1 MSKKV
6 LIIRGGPSSEYDISL
21 KTGKTVISALAE
33 HYTVTDCIIDKNG
46 DWYVNGFK
54 KEPQILV
61 RGYDVV
67 FNAMHGEYG
76 EDGQVQRLLENLGAK
91 FTGSKSLGA
100 SLAMNKFMAKKIF
113 SDLGIKTPIHK
124 LINRTDNDGNIEQIA
139 ISIFRSIPIPVI
151 IKPVDR
157 GSSVG
162 VTIARDY
169 ASLVN
174 SLISLFVSYDR
185 LLVEEYIPGKEA
197 TVGVIE
203 EFRNQKHYALLPIEI
218 KTGENDLFDYDAK
231 YFGTTEKICPGNF
244 SSEEKLLLQEMAV
257 KAHQALGL
265 RHYSRS
271 DFIIHPRRGIY
282 ILETNAL
289 PGLTTES
296 LLPKSLKAIG
306 SDHQQFLKHII
317 DLA

>member
-6 LIIRGGPSSEYDISL
+6 LIIRGGPSSEYDVSL
-21 KTGKTVISALAE
+21 KTGKSILDALSE
-33 HYTVTDCIIDKNG
+33 HYTLTDCIIDKNG
-46 DWYVNGFK
+46 DWYVKGFK
-54 KEPQILV
+54 NEPQVLV
-61 RGYDVV
+61 RNHDVV

-91 FTGSKSLGA
+91 FTGPKSLGA

-113 SDLGIKTPIHK
+113 SDLGIKTPLHK
-124 LINRTDNDGNIEQIA
+124 MVSRNDNNGNLEQTA
-139 ISIFRSIPIPVI
+139 LDIFRSLPMPVI

-162 VTIARDY
+162 LTIARDY
-169 ASLVN
+169 ASLIN
-174 SLISLFVSYDR
+174 SLVSLFVSYDR

-218 KTGENDLFDYDAK
+218 KTGANDLFDYNAK
-231 YFGTTEKICPGNF
+231 YSGTTEEICPGNF
-244 SSEEKLLLQEMAV
+244 SNQDKILLQELAV

-271 DFIIHPRRGIY
+271 DFIIHPKRGIY
-282 ILETNAL
+282 ILETNSL
-289 PGLTTES
+289 PGLTGES
-296 LLPKSLKAIG
+296 LLPKSINAVG
-306 SDHQQFLKHII
+306 SSYVDFLKHII
-317 DLA
+317 ESA

>member
-6 LIIRGGPSSEYDISL
+6 LIIRGGPSSEHEVSL
-21 KTGKTVISALAE
+21 KTGKAIMDALAE
-33 HYTVTDCIIDKNG
+33 HYTLTDCVIDKNG
-46 DWYVNGFK
+46 DWYVKGFK
-54 KEPQILV
+54 SEPQVLV
-61 RGYDVV
+61 RNHDVV

-91 FTGSKSLGA
+91 FTGPKSLGA
-100 SLAMNKFMAKKIF
+100 SLSMNKFMAKKIF
-113 SDLGIKTPIHK
+113 NDLGIKTPIHK

-139 ISIFRSIPIPVI
+139 VSIFRSMPMPVI

-162 VTIARDY
+162 LTIARDY

-218 KTGENDLFDYDAK
+218 RTGADDLFDYNAK
-231 YFGTTEKICPGNF
+231 YSGATEEICPGNF
-244 SSEEKLLLQEMAV
+244 SDNEKLLLQEMAV

-271 DFIIHPRRGIY
+271 DFIIHPKRGIY
-282 ILETNAL
+282 ILETNSL
-289 PGLTTES
+289 PGLTNES
-296 LLPKSLKAIG
+296 LLPKSLKAVG
-306 SDHQQFLKHII
+306 SDYVQFLKHII